1 MTLKSRFTSC
11 ASLFPSTMPGL
22 TKPLFLSGLIVV
34 GLRSVM
40 FGLDSTARLK
50 TAIALMGQ
58 EALALCPQLLFA
70 ALAHWSVSV
79 PIFRFCWT
87 QTA

>member
-11 ASLFPSTMPGL
+11 ASLFASTMPGL
-22 TKPLFLSGLIVV
+22 TKPWFLSGLIVV

-70 ALAHWSVSV
+70 QAYWSVSV